1 MALLALNIGSSSLKA
16 TLFDRNLNR
25 LLDAEIKGIH
35 SVKSELNIAGI
46 KKTCRI
52 HNNIHKAFALLMGA
66 MRLEPTTDL
75 IGIGH
80 RFIHGGWKY
89 TKSIRLDAKTIRNLE
104 TLKKLA
110 PLHNPESL
118 AIIHA
123 SKQYFRH
130 IPQIA
135 VFDTAFHRTL
145 PPAAAIYGI
154 PQHLTKKFHIQRYG
168 FHGIAHAYLASHLK
182 KQKLITLHLGNG
194 CSAAAILNGKSVE
207 TSMGFSPAE
216 GLVMGTRAGDLDV
229 TILEYLTKVTGKS
242 IQSIT
247 HMLNFESG
255 LLGVS
260 GKTSDVKTLL
270 SQKDRASRLAIELFC
285 YRIIKTVGAYVAV
298 LNGLDCLAF
307 SGGIGENSVKIREK
321 ICSHLPYL
329 GLKLSLPK
337 NRASQ
342 HLKPGEKQSV
352 QAASSTIEVYVINA
366 DEALFIARE
375 TLSLS

>member
-1 MALLALNIGSSSLKA
+1 
-16 TLFDRNLNR
+16 
-25 LLDAEIKGIH
+25 
-35 SVKSELNIAGI
+35 
-46 KKTCRI
+46 
-52 HNNIHKAFALLMGA
+52 
-66 MRLEPTTDL
+66 
-75 IGIGH
+75 
-80 RFIHGGWKY
+80 
-89 TKSIRLDAKTIRNLE
+89 
-104 TLKKLA
+104 
-110 PLHNPESL
+110 
-118 AIIHA
+118 
-123 SKQYFRH
+123 
-130 IPQIA
+130 
-135 VFDTAFHRTL
+135 
-145 PPAAAIYGI
+145 
-154 PQHLTKKFHIQRYG
+154 
-168 FHGIAHAYLASHLK
+168 
-182 KQKLITLHLGNG
+182 
-194 CSAAAILNGKSVE
+194 
-207 TSMGFSPAE
+207 
-216 GLVMGTRAGDLDV
+216 
-229 TILEYLTKVTGKS
+229 
-242 IQSIT
+242 
-247 HMLNFESG
+247 MLNFESG